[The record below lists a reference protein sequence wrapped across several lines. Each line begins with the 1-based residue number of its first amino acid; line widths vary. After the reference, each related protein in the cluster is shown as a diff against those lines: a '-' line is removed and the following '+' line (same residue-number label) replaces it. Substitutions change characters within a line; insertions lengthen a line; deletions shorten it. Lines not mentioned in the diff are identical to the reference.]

1 MKGPFAARRIKQSLL
16 LSLALTLSV
25 AARAAEVP
33 PSPAPSAAPLQSSP
47 AASHAEAQPAAEP
60 SPPAPRSAEDER
72 LPFMAAERR
81 ASDGEAPSGAG
92 MLARTFGALL
102 LIAGLIAASAWGL
115 KKFGGA
121 RFGAAAE
128 DAPVLKV
135 MSSVSLGDKRSLAV
149 VRFGSRVLLVG
160 STPQS
165 VTLIAEQASEGE
177 AADRT
182 DEADDGPPFRSV
194 ADFLADENRPPF
206 ADELARAAER
216 NLRAPSGAG
225 REQES

>member
-1 MKGPFAARRIKQSLL
+1 
-16 LSLALTLSV
+16 
-25 AARAAEVP
+25 
-33 PSPAPSAAPLQSSP
+33 
-47 AASHAEAQPAAEP
+47 
-60 SPPAPRSAEDER
+60 
-72 LPFMAAERR
+72 
-81 ASDGEAPSGAG
+81 
-92 MLARTFGALL
+92 
-102 LIAGLIAASAWGL
+102 
-115 KKFGGA
+115 
-121 RFGAAAE
+121 
-128 DAPVLKV
+128 

-177 AADRT
+177 AAGRT